1 LHLPAERYV
10 VGTWGD
16 TRRSS
21 NDCERLFPTGPRSV
35 RPISSAPGPGTR
47 RNRTATSTSQ
57 SISTTLPSMSTR
69 TQWFSEWSRGCERQL
84 NALRPREFPL
94 ADEIRAEPVHSP
106 SPLAVPGLVR
116 P

>member
-1 LHLPAERYV
+1 
-10 VGTWGD
+10 
-16 TRRSS
+16 
-21 NDCERLFPTGPRSV
+21 
-35 RPISSAPGPGTR
+35 
-47 RNRTATSTSQ
+47 
-57 SISTTLPSMSTR
+57 MSTR